1 MTDKEKENIR
11 RARLK
16 LFRPLEFL
24 QEELNKENLLE
35 EKNQAS
41 EKMISYGDSNSEK
54 FSEVKQEIIE
64 EGMVGESAS
73 EEIKKDTKK
82 YKSFTIIQKLA
93 FLDKTKGLP
102 LIMYYFPPW
111 FLIINK
117 NF

>member
-41 EKMISYGDSNSEK
+41 EKMISYGDSNSE
-54 FSEVKQEIIE
+54 
-64 EGMVGESAS
+64 
-73 EEIKKDTKK
+73 
-82 YKSFTIIQKLA
+82 IIQKLA

-117 NF
+117 NFLYTF